1 MLESGASRC
10 RSGAGSEADSGT
22 EGAEQVRALKAG
34 EAAGHG
40 QVAADGAQDHNAG
53 QRGGRVATERVTAAR
68 EYASENAAYQSQV
81 SEED

>member
-40 QVAADGAQDHNAG
+40 QVAADGAQDHITTQDNG
-53 QRGGRVATERVTAAR
+53 VGG
-68 EYASENAAYQSQV
+68 
-81 SEED
+81 